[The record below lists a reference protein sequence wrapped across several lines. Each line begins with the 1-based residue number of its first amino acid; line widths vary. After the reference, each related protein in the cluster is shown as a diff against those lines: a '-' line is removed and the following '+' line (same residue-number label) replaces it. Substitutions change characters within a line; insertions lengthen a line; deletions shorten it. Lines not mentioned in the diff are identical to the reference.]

1 MSRRPSWWLNFL
13 KAIWPLTYLSAR
25 ATRLPLVGGFFAL
38 VSRPFFTG
46 PNFNVS
52 HVPVN
57 RTIAGAGSTALP
69 LEIVTELARRSAHR
83 VIIKRC
89 TCRDSDNCATYP
101 IEQACLLLGE
111 DTKEIDPRVADHV
124 SVEEAV
130 AHAEKM
136 IGMGLIPM
144 IGRVRMDDFFWGVP
158 NRGRLL
164 TICFCCRCCCTILKS
179 ARHFP
184 PYASNALVR
193 LKGLAITVDAARCT
207 KCGTC
212 VTECFMQAITL
223 GDTAA
228 VHDDA
233 LCKGCGR
240 CATVCP
246 SGAVSISLADSDA
259 AVNELVER
267 IRERVDIE

>member
-1 MSRRPSWWLNFL
+1 
-13 KAIWPLTYLSAR
+13 
-25 ATRLPLVGGFFAL
+25 
-38 VSRPFFTG
+38 
-46 PNFNVS
+46 
-52 HVPVN
+52 
-57 RTIAGAGSTALP
+57 
-69 LEIVTELARRSAHR
+69 
-83 VIIKRC
+83 
-89 TCRDSDNCATYP
+89 
-101 IEQACLLLGE
+101 
-111 DTKEIDPRVADHV
+111 
-124 SVEEAV
+124 
-130 AHAEKM
+130 
-136 IGMGLIPM
+136 
-144 IGRVRMDDFFWGVP
+144 
-158 NRGRLL
+158 
-164 TICFCCRCCCTILKS
+164 
-179 ARHFP
+179 
-184 PYASNALVR
+184 VR

-246 SGAVSISLADSDA
+246 SGAVSISLADADA